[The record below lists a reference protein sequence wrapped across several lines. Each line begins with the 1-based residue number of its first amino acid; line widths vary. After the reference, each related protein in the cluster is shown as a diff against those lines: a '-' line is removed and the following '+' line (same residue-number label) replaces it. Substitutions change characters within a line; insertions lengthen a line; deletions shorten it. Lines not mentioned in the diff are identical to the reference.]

1 MDPDVERQF
10 RDFVAARS
18 AGLYRVACLLTGDH
32 GQAEDLLQDV
42 LAKVALRWHRIRQD
56 PEAYAR
62 RALYHDQVS
71 RWRRSSWGR
80 ETPTAVV
87 PERADVRD
95 PAADTDLRLALA
107 AALRRLAPRQR
118 AVLVLRFYEDL
129 SEREA
134 AGLLDVSVGTIRS
147 STSRGL
153 TRLRSLCPDLDL
165 TREAPR

>member
-1 MDPDVERQF
+1 MDPDAERQF
-10 RDFVAARS
+10 RDFVAAR
-18 AGLYRVACLLTGDH
+18 AAALFRAAYLLTGDR
-32 GQAEDLLQDV
+32 GQAEDLLQGV
-42 LAKVALRWHRIRQD
+42 LARVALRWHRIQD

-71 RWRRSSWGR
+71 RWRRRSWGR
-80 ETPTAVV
+80 ETLAAVV

-95 PAADTDLRLALA
+95 PAADADLRLSLA
-107 AALRRLAPRQR
+107 AALRRLPPRQR

-129 SEREA
+129 GEREA
-134 AGLLDVSVGTIRS
+134 AELLDVPVGTVRS

-153 TRLRSLCPDLDL
+153 TRLRALCPDLDL